1 MSIAGLSTGKL
12 VSKFKR
18 ELRSSQVKSS
28 EIALS
33 RSSQLEKLNLKALFP
48 GIIRYH
54 AQFRGRGTAHSL
66 VERVCT
72 AVSEHT
78 SLHALF
84 ALAARLSFNLM
95 WLALWVWLSRARAPS
110 PPGPVHTAPHNVL
123 MIVLV
128 DFHACPAASPPSL
141 LA

>member
-18 ELRSSQVKSS
+18 ELRSSKVKSS

-78 SLHALF
+78 SLHALL
-84 ALAARLSFNLM
+84 ALLAAARLSFNLI
-95 WLALWVWLSRARAPS
+95 WLALWVWLSRRRRQDRYTPRPTMFS
-110 PPGPVHTAPHNVL
+110 
-123 MIVLV
+123 
-128 DFHACPAASPPSL
+128 
-141 LA
+141 